1 MREAGA
7 RGRHFIAHC
16 SQCLLASLP
25 LPAPRPRAERRLTTL
40 GWTAKG
46 GDQWLCPRCVVRDV
60 DVFFDDPSL
69 RGLTTSSAGASRQP
83 HVYLVRITCPRSPV
97 VLPAEGANAPGKFAE
112 WVKTII
118 DLARSTLAFKDS
130 LIVALATFAR
140 LPSGV
145 TRVTPKAGSID
156 FERFDEESLALVR
169 VTWEL
174 DVEATLRPDARALRW
189 IRLRQTLASMT
200 ELGALGFDLTGAEAW
215 LLTP

>member
-16 SQCLLASLP
+16 SQCLLASVP
-25 LPAPRPRAERRLTTL
+25 LPSPRPRAERRLRTL
-40 GWTAKG
+40 GWTGKS

-69 RGLTTSSAGASRQP
+69 RGLTTSSSDARCQP
-83 HVYLVRITCPRSPV
+83 QVYLIRITCPRSPV
-97 VLPAEGANAPGKFAE
+97 VLPSEGADAPGKFAE
-112 WVKTII
+112 WVKVIV
-118 DLARSTLAFKDS
+118 DLARTTLALKAS
-130 LIVALATFAR
+130 LMVALASFAR

-145 TRVTPKAGSID
+145 TRVTPKPASID

-200 ELGALGFDLTGAEAW
+200 SAGSLGFDLTRAEAW

>member
-25 LPAPRPRAERRLTTL
+25 LPSPRPRAERRLRTL
-40 GWTAKG
+40 GWTGKG
-46 GDQWLCPRCVVRDV
+46 GDDWLCPRCIVRDV
-60 DVFFDDPSL
+60 DIFFDDPSL
-69 RGLTTSSAGASRQP
+69 RGLTTSSDDVSRRP
-83 HVYLVRITCPRSPV
+83 HVYLIRITCPHSPV
-97 VLPAEGANAPGKFAE
+97 VMPEGSEAPGKFAE
-112 WVKTII
+112 WVKAII
-118 DLARSTLAFKDS
+118 DLARTTLALKDS
-130 LIVALATFAR
+130 LIVALASFAR
-140 LPSGV
+140 LPSGL
-145 TRVTPKAGSID
+145 TRVTPRAGSID
-156 FERFDEESLALVR
+156 FDRFDEESLALVR

-200 ELGALGFDLTGAEAW
+200 ELGSLGFDLTRAEAW

>member
-25 LPAPRPRAERRLTTL
+25 LPPPRPRAERRLRAL
-40 GWTAKG
+40 GWTGKG
-46 GDQWLCPRCVVRDV
+46 GDHWLCPRCIVRDV

-69 RGLTTSSAGASRQP
+69 RGLTTSSSDVSRQP
-83 HVYLVRITCPRSPV
+83 HVYLVRITCSRSPA
-97 VLPAEGANAPGKFAE
+97 VLPSEGPGAPKFAE
-112 WVKTII
+112 WVKAIVG
-118 DLARSTLAFKDS
+118 LARTTLALKGS
-130 LIVALATFAR
+130 LIVALASFVR

-145 TRVTPKAGSID
+145 IRVTPKAGSID
-156 FERFDEESLALVR
+156 FDRFDDESLALVR

-200 ELGALGFDLTGAEAW
+200 ELGSLGFDVTAAEAW